1 MRSLS
6 LSSCF
11 SFGTQAR
18 SLGVSGFFVVGGIV
32 AFTNVESVRECSTAL
47 GFVES
52 WHPSPG
58 REDHNIDGTRFV
70 SVWNDNRAENVG
82 DMSEGKDG
90 EYGAGADDGDGGE
103 ASRGCMEAYEVFI
116 S

>member
-1 MRSLS
+1 M
-6 LSSCF
+6 
-11 SFGTQAR
+11 GA
-18 SLGVSGFFVVGGIV
+18 SGFLAIGIV
-32 AFTNVESVRECSTAL
+32 PFTNVESEREWPAAL
-47 GFVES
+47 VVAGVGFVES
-52 WHPSPG
+52 WQPSLEC
-58 REDHNIDGTRFV
+58 EDHNIDGTKFV